1 MARIKDS
8 SVEAVKQAASIVDVI
23 SLRTPLRKVG
33 GRYTGRCPFHD
44 ERTPSFS
51 VNAEKGVYYCFGCGE
66 SGDTIKFVRE
76 TEQLDFVGAVEFLA
90 ERFNVPLEY
99 DESSPQADADRKRR
113 DRLFALL
120 EQATSFYERYL
131 WDSEAGAPARDYLA
145 GRGLGEET
153 SRDFRLG
160 LAPLAPALAR
170 KAQEKGFTG
179 AELAAAGL
187 VGRRGSDYFSARLLF
202 PLADARGRVVGFQA
216 RKLRDDD
223 PLKAKYVNTPEGEL
237 FHKGWL
243 LYGLDKSR
251 SAIAKQDRAVV
262 VEGNTDVL
270 ALRQSGFEPVV
281 ASMGTA
287 LTEQQLKEVARL
299 TRRVWLCFDGDA
311 AGQEATL
318 RGMELAVKMGL
329 EVSVVALEPGTD
341 PADDPAGFEARL
353 AGAESY
359 ALYRVRLEID
369 RSANAQ
375 SAHQRVTEVLNG
387 VPESPDRQE
396 AWRHANDR
404 LGMTV
409 AIKRGAPSTM
419 YGGAQISPRL
429 LEAGERLERDAL
441 AGCIAHPNLVRLLG
455 QLGPEH
461 FDSEPARRLR
471 DHLVAGT
478 PPPDDLVPLYAEL
491 DARAASSGID
501 EETAEQLLLRLRE
514 RRLEREL
521 QTADAEHLRDLQI
534 ALQKVRTAFR
544 EFA

>member
-1 MARIKDS
+1 M
-8 SVEAVKQAASIVDVI
+8 I

-33 GRYTGRCPFHD
+33 GRYTGRCPFHE

-51 VNAEKGVYYCFGCGE
+51 VNAEKGVYYCFGCGA

-113 DRLFALL
+113 DRLYALL

-131 WDSEAGAPARDYLA
+131 WDSEAGASAREYLS

-153 SRDFRLG
+153 CREFRLG

-187 VGRRGSDYFSARLLF
+187 VNRRGSDYFSGRLLF

-329 EVSVVALEPGTD
+329 EVSVVALEAGTD
-341 PADDPAGFEARL
+341 PADDPGGFEARL
-353 AGAESY
+353 AKAESY

-369 RSANAQ
+369 RSPNPQA
-375 SAHQRVTEVLNG
+375 AHQRVTEVLDG

-419 YGGAQISPRL
+419 YAGGQISPRL

-441 AGCIAHPNLVRLLG
+441 AGCIAHPGLVKTLATLG
-455 QLGPEH
+455 GEH
-461 FDSEPARRLR
+461 FDSASCRELR
-471 DHLVAGT
+471 DALVGGSAI
-478 PPPDDLVPLYAEL
+478 PDGLVPLYAEL

-501 EETAEQLLLRLRE
+501 EETAQQLLLRLRE

-534 ALQKVRTAFR
+534 ALQTVRTAFR